1 MWILKYKYIFFII
14 SGLVALASLGAIF
27 GFGLNPSV
35 DFSGGSIIEVI
46 YEEERPSVEA
56 IQESLI
62 DAQIQGA
69 VVQTVDELGVIVKT
83 LELSDE
89 RKSVLDEALTVY
101 GDFAYEEE
109 RYRNLGPTVSDELK
123 NRSIFAILLVVLAI
137 VGFIAYT
144 FRGVSKPVSSFKYG
158 LVAIVA
164 LVHDILLPT
173 ALFALLGSIFIEY
186 QIDVLFIT
194 ALLAILGF
202 SVNDTIVVFDRVRE
216 NLRNATEKGKAISGE
231 AFEKIV
237 GTSLEETFRRS
248 LNTSI
253 TTLIPLA
260 FLFFIGGE
268 ATRPFSLVLAL
279 GVIAGTYSSLFLASP
294 LLTVIETYQKP
305 QKDKPE
311 KEKHNTKGLKDY
323 EANIPRVER
332 NRS

>member
-1 MWILKYKYIFFII
+1 MWILKHTYIFFVF
-14 SGLVALASLGAIF
+14 SGLAALGSIAAIF
-27 GFGLNPSV
+27 GLGLNPSV
-35 DFSGGSIIEVI
+35 DFSGGSIVEVI
-46 YEEERPSVEA
+46 YEGERPEVET
-56 IQESLI
+56 IQEALI
-62 DAQIQGA
+62 GAGIQGA
-69 VVQTVDELGVIVKT
+69 VVQTVDEQGMIVKT

-89 RKSVLDEALTVY
+89 RKSVLDEALSVSGLY
-101 GDFAYEEE
+101 EYEEE

-123 NRSIFAILLVVLAI
+123 NRSIFAIILVVLAI
-137 VGFIAYT
+137 VSFIAYT
-144 FRGVSKPVSSFKYG
+144 FRGVSRPVSSFKYG

-164 LVHDILLPT
+164 LIHDILLPT
-173 ALFALLGSIFIEY
+173 ALFAILGSIFIEY

-216 NLRNATEKGKAISGE
+216 NLNNAKEKGVKATGDE
-231 AFEKIV
+231 FKKIV
-237 GTSLEETFRRS
+237 GQSLEETFRRS

-294 LLTVIETYQKP
+294 LLVLIEKYQKP
-305 QKDKPE
+305 PKDK
-311 KEKHNTKGLKDY
+311 KEKDKKKVGDFYDENGV
-323 EANIPRVER
+323 PRIER
-332 NRS
+332 NKS